1 MGNLLEGLQGLAA
14 HPLGGR
20 VGGDE
25 LGVSPLQ
32 LLQTAQLMVVVVVG
46 HGGVVLDVVFEV
58 CLVELTA
65 QFQDLLCV

>member
-1 MGNLLEGLQGLAA
+1 MGDLLKGLQGLAS

-58 CLVELTA
+58 CLVQLFA